1 MGCNLVGNSSGHAL
15 SSRVSFAL
23 ITRHSS
29 FLSSIKSRPHQPLPN
44 LPAHIPSIIPDQAA
58 TLLAAHLSKTN
69 RIIMLHILVGTA
81 VMMII
86 IKKLFPGPQ
95 IQSLQIEQLKAEIN
109 EMKVLALHLQKS
121 MAVLAEQGGQ

>member
-1 MGCNLVGNSSGHAL
+1 MLPLV
-15 SSRVSFAL
+15 V
-23 ITRHSS
+23 
-29 FLSSIKSRPHQPLPN
+29 
-44 LPAHIPSIIPDQAA
+44 
-58 TLLAAHLSKTN
+58 
-69 RIIMLHILVGTA
+69 IMLHILVGTA

>member
-1 MGCNLVGNSSGHAL
+1 
-15 SSRVSFAL
+15 
-23 ITRHSS
+23 
-29 FLSSIKSRPHQPLPN
+29 
-44 LPAHIPSIIPDQAA
+44 
-58 TLLAAHLSKTN
+58 
-69 RIIMLHILVGTA
+69 MLHILVGTA